1 MIRETFWT
9 LLRDPAHWE
18 FELFLML
25 LFDGLIFGLLWPFVR
40 VHWRHHIRHD
50 EADRAQDIDNAA
62 IQHAMNQKL
71 DVLSGRIPPLDPPI
85 PDNPSL
91 RLARKQMDDLTAAL
105 LGFPSGKHRTAFWE
119 MEGIDLTHI
128 PFSYKWTLGVAPPR
142 TDPETRRTDFTSW
155 GSPIPPVLSEPQPL
169 RSKRHKRII

>member
-1 MIRETFWT
+1 MIHETFWT

-71 DVLSGRIPPLDPPI
+71 DVLSGRHYACRQENHLRPI
-85 PDNPSL
+85 D
-91 RLARKQMDDLTAAL
+91 KGQDL
-105 LGFPSGKHRTAFWE
+105 
-119 MEGIDLTHI
+119 
-128 PFSYKWTLGVAPPR
+128 V
-142 TDPETRRTDFTSW
+142 
-155 GSPIPPVLSEPQPL
+155 
-169 RSKRHKRII
+169 